1 MAARVA
7 LSLTPSRRAL
17 VASALGAGI
26 SYSNLAVALPLLVLS
41 EHGSSFLVGALLAA
55 ETVAFSLGA
64 LLALGLRRSESGV
77 ATGLAAIAAGDLL
90 LIAAPVREAL
100 FAGALVHGIGMGLFW
115 VGVQASLGRRSGAE
129 GSQRVFVLQYV
140 VYVSGSAV
148 GGALTGAAIAVLRS
162 LGVGHVTSIRA
173 SFGIGIASALLA
185 LPSSVSW
192 LRRVEIRPAVRLRP
206 PPLAGFALQ
215 LPDLLLVA
223 AMGLMLNFA
232 PVVLTHVF
240 RFTPLAV
247 GVVAGGIAAAKIFG
261 SVTAGRLAHAAGSK
275 RAVGGMLGCSA
286 LAAAVLAAVTHQA
299 WLYVA
304 LTLASTFLAIGVWP
318 VVVDGALARV
328 APEERHGLAVVWN
341 VREYVAIAAATVLGG
356 YLLDLSDRPTLLLA
370 AAAALLAS
378 AAVSALAVLGRPVY
392 VPRTA

>member
-1 MAARVA
+1 
-7 LSLTPSRRAL
+7 LTPGRRAL
-17 VASALGAGI
+17 IASALGAGI
-26 SYSNLAVALPLLVLS
+26 SYSNLAVALPLLVLA

-64 LLALGLRRSESGV
+64 LFALGLRRSEGGV

-90 LIAAPVREAL
+90 LIAAPAREAL

-129 GSQRVFVLQYV
+129 GSQRVFVVQYV
-140 VYVSGSAV
+140 VYVSGSAA
-148 GGALTGAAIAVLRS
+148 GGALTGAAIAALRW
-162 LGVGHVTSIRA
+162 LGVAHAASIRA
-173 SFGIGIASALLA
+173 SFAIGVASALVA
-185 LPSSVSW
+185 LPPALSW
-192 LRRVEIRPAVRLRP
+192 LRRIEVRRVARLRP
-206 PPLAGFALQ
+206 PPMSGFALQ

-240 RFTPLAV
+240 HFRPLAV
-247 GVVAGGIAAAKIFG
+247 GAVAGCVAAAKICG
-261 SVTAGRLAHAAGSK
+261 SLTAGRLAHVAGSR
-275 RAVGGMLGCSA
+275 RAVGAMLGGSA
-286 LAAAVLAAVTHQA
+286 LAAAVLAGTHQA

-304 LTLASTFLAIGVWP
+304 LTVAATFLAIGVWP
-318 VVVDGALARV
+318 IVVDGALARV
-328 APEERHGLAVVWN
+328 SPEERHGLAVVWN

-356 YLLDLSDRPTLLLA
+356 YLLDLSDRPTLLLGA
-370 AAAALLAS
+370 AAGLLAI